1 MILLKNKGVTRNKN
15 DMIEMIRYDG
25 DMIRYDVDKKYP
37 VLVSY
42 SKKLITTS
50 RLRKLKIRYLVLLF

>member
-1 MILLKNKGVTRNKN
+1 
-15 DMIEMIRYDG
+15 MIRYDG

-50 RLRKLKIRYLVLLF
+50 RLHKLKIRYLVLLF